1 MSAASA
7 SASASATSEEPS
19 ISDIFNKHYS
29 EFCVE
34 LAGACPEYTP
44 AIQKAV
50 LLDEATRL
58 RRYREEVVP
67 SASPARDGS
76 ACPGTILPGVTM
88 HESLWVSL
96 SDGTQEAI
104 QRYKSLLTFC
114 CLYDG
119 AKDLLHGA
127 DGKAKLEGFDFS
139 NFASTFMGDMK
150 EKLEGLGGL
159 PGLGGLGGL
168 GGLSEKIAKMIE
180 SQAENLKKLPE
191 RLLKGNLGKL
201 IMEIVSEV
209 KPEDFGINPADIEAC
224 ETNPASAFD
233 LVSKLYTQNPQI
245 LQKTMMRIV
254 KKLQSK
260 FMTGELRIETMAAE
274 AEEFIKEFAD
284 NPAMVELMETF
295 RNTFGMMDMDTAR
308 AAGREGDARR
318 NLVRERLRA
327 KLDKRKATG
336 GK

>member
-1 MSAASA
+1 MSTTE
-7 SASASATSEEPS
+7 TS
-19 ISDIFNKHYS
+19 IADIFNKNYS
-29 EFCVE
+29 EFCGE
-34 LAGACPEYTP
+34 LEGACPEY
-44 AIQKAV
+44 AAAV
-50 LLDEATRL
+50 AAAAALDAPTRL
-58 RRYREEVVP
+58 RRFRDEVVP
-67 SASPARDGS
+67 SASPCSQNVSSRAGTT
-76 ACPGTILPGVTM
+76 CPGPVLPGVVIEEAVWTA
-88 HESLWVSL
+88 L
-96 SDGTQEAI
+96 SEGTHEAI
-104 QRYKSLLTFC
+104 QRYKSLLSFC

-127 DGKAKLEGFDFS
+127 EGAAKLEGFDFS
-139 NFASTFMGDMK
+139 SFTSSFMGDMK
-150 EKLEGLGGL
+150 DKLKDFNF
-159 PGLGGLGGL
+159 

-201 IMEIVSEV
+201 IMEIVGEV
-209 KPEDFGINPADIEAC
+209 KPEDFGISPEDIQAC

-233 LVSKLYTQNPQI
+233 LVGKLYTQNPQI

-260 FMTGELRIETMAAE
+260 FLSGELRIETMASE

-318 NLVRERLRA
+318 NIVRERLRA
-327 KLDKRKATG
+327 KLEKRKGSG

>member
-1 MSAASA
+1 MSAA
-7 SASASATSEEPS
+7 TEESS
-19 ISDIFNKHYS
+19 IADIFNKHYS

-34 LAGACPEYTP
+34 LAGACPEYTE

-50 LLDEATRL
+50 LLDEATRI

-67 SASPARDGS
+67 SASPARNGS
-76 ACPGTILPGVTM
+76 TCPGVMLPGVTM
-88 HESLWVSL
+88 HESLWTSL

-119 AKDLLHGA
+119 AKDLLHGEE
-127 DGKAKLEGFDFS
+127 GKAKLDGFDFS
-139 NFASTFMGDMK
+139 SFASTFMGDMK

-159 PGLGGLGGL
+159 GGMNL

-201 IMEIVSEV
+201 IMEIIAEV
-209 KPEDFGINPADIEAC
+209 KPEDFGINPADIQEC

-254 KKLQSK
+254 KKLQAK
-260 FMTGELRIETMAAE
+260 FMTGELRIETMASE

-295 RNTFGMMDMDTAR
+295 RNTFGMMDMDTAK

-318 NLVRERLRA
+318 NIVRERLRA
-327 KLDKRKATG
+327 KLEKRKAGG

>member
-1 MSAASA
+1 MSSAA
-7 SASASATSEEPS
+7 TEEPS
-19 ISDIFNKHYS
+19 IADIFNKHYS
-29 EFCVE
+29 DFCEE
-34 LAGACPEYTP
+34 LVGACPEYEKS
-44 AIQKAV
+44 IQASAA
-50 LLDEATRL
+50 LNGTTRI

-67 SASPARDGS
+67 SASPNRDGS
-76 ACPGTILPGVTM
+76 ACPGLILPGVTIE
-88 HESLWVSL
+88 ESVWTAL
-96 SDGTQEAI
+96 SDSTKEAI

-119 AKDLLHGA
+119 AKDLLHGEG
-127 DGKAKLEGFDFS
+127 GKAKLDGFDFS
-139 NFASTFMGDMK
+139 SFASSFMGDMK

-159 PGLGGLGGL
+159 GGIGGLS
-168 GGLSEKIAKMIE
+168 GLSEKIAKMIE

-201 IMEIVSEV
+201 IMEIVGEV
-209 KPEDFGINPADIEAC
+209 KPEDFGISPADIEAC
-224 ETNPASAFD
+224 EKNPASAFD
-233 LVSKLYTQNPQI
+233 LVGKLYSQNPQI

-260 FMTGELRIETMAAE
+260 FMSGELRIETMAAE

-295 RNTFGMMDMDTAR
+295 RNTFGMMDMDTAK

-327 KLDKRKATG
+327 KLEKRKAG
-336 GK
+336 GSK

>member
-1 MSAASA
+1 MSS
-7 SASASATSEEPS
+7 TSTEEPS
-19 ISDIFNKHYS
+19 IGDIFNKHYS
-29 EFCVE
+29 EFCEE
-34 LAGACPEYTP
+34 LAGACPEYAA
-44 AIQKAV
+44 AIAAATA
-50 LLDEATRL
+50 LDGAARL

-67 SASPARDGS
+67 SASPTRSGES
-76 ACPGTILPGVTM
+76 CPGTVLPGVVVEEAVWTA
-88 HESLWVSL
+88 L
-96 SDGTQEAI
+96 SDGTKEAI

-127 DGKAKLEGFDFS
+127 DGKAKLDGFDFTS
-139 NFASTFMGDMK
+139 FASSFMGDMK
-150 EKLEGLGGL
+150 EKLEGLGGI
-159 PGLGGLGGL
+159 PGFGNLS
-168 GGLSEKIAKMIE
+168 GLSEKIAKMIE
-180 SQAENLKKLPE
+180 SQAENLKQLPE

-201 IMEIVSEV
+201 IMEIVGEV
-209 KPEDFGINPADIEAC
+209 KPEDFGISPADIQAC

-245 LQKTMMRIV
+245 LQKTMIRIV

-260 FMTGELRIETMAAE
+260 FMSGELRIETMAAE

-327 KLDKRKATG
+327 KLEKRKGTG

>member
-1 MSAASA
+1 MSETQES
-7 SASASATSEEPS
+7 PS
-19 ISDIFNKHYS
+19 IADIFNKHYS
-29 EFCVE
+29 EFAEE
-34 LAGACPEYTP
+34 LAGACPEYEV
-44 AIQKAV
+44 AIQAAGA
-50 LLDEATRL
+50 LDVPTRL
-58 RRYREEVVP
+58 RRYRDEVVP
-67 SASPARDGS
+67 SASPLRDGGT
-76 ACPGTILPGVTM
+76 CPGTVLPGVVI
-88 HESLWVSL
+88 EASVWAEL
-96 SDGTQEAI
+96 SDATKEAI
-104 QRYKSLLTFC
+104 QRYKSVLTFC

-119 AKDLLHGA
+119 AKDLLHG
-127 DGKAKLEGFDFS
+127 DGAKAKLDGFDFS
-139 NFASTFMGDMK
+139 SFAGSFMGDMK
-150 EKLEGLGGL
+150 DKLKDFN
-159 PGLGGLGGL
+159 L

-201 IMEIVSEV
+201 IMEIVGEV
-209 KPEDFGINPADIEAC
+209 KPEDFGIMPADIQAC

-254 KKLQSK
+254 KKLQAK
-260 FMTGELRIETMAAE
+260 FMSGELRIETMASE

-295 RNTFGMMDMDTAR
+295 RNTFGMMDMDSAR

-318 NLVRERLRA
+318 NIVRERLRA
-327 KLDKRKATG
+327 KLEKRKAGG